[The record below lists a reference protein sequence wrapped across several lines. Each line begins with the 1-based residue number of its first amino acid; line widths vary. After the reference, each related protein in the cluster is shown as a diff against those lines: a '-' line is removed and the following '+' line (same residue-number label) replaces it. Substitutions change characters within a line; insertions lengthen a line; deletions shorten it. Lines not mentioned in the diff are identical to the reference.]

1 LGYLHPETAQIKVV
15 IDRLRQE
22 VRDVAQPQLEVSK
35 PKAIDGKSL
44 KEVVSAE
51 GIEPSTY

>member
-35 PKAIDGKSL
+35 PKTMDGKSL
-44 KEVVSAE
+44 KEVVIAE